1 MDNSVQDAKSTKIYY
16 FTGTGN
22 AKKAAE
28 WIKDSFALAG
38 REAGLYNIAS
48 CLTTEEMKV
57 NESTLLGFCY
67 PTHGFNAPPIVLRFL
82 WQLPKTSKK
91 TKVFLLNT
99 RAGMKMS
106 KLYTPGVNG
115 LALMLPAIILRLKGY
130 RIVGYRPLDMP
141 SNWISVHPGL
151 RQKVIK
157 SIVKRCKYMTMR
169 FADKLLAGKK
179 VNRGLYDLPIDI
191 LISPIAIGYYLYG
204 RFILSKTFIAT
215 DDCNQC
221 RICEK
226 ECPVDAIS
234 MRNGMPYWSYN
245 CESCM
250 HCMNA
255 CPQRAIETP
264 HAYTA
269 LVWWL
274 AFSLIPVLIL
284 KYLPNASDFTDLQSE
299 AIYKLLQFVLGG
311 LIIFGAYKV
320 LHALM
325 KFRAFNNLVA
335 YTSLTRYA
343 FWRRYKGPDVK

>member
-1 MDNSVQDAKSTKIYY
+1 MDNSVQDAKSIKIYY

-28 WIKDSFALAG
+28 WLKDSFAIDG
-38 REAGLYNIAS
+38 QEAELYNMAS
-48 CLTTEEMKV
+48 RLSIEDMNV
-57 NESTLLGFCY
+57 GESTLLGFCY

-82 WQLPKTSKK
+82 WQLPKTNNK

-106 KLYTPGVNG
+106 KIFTPGING
-115 LALMLPAIILRLKGY
+115 LALILPAIILRMKAY
-130 RIVGYRPLDMP
+130 RVVGYRPLDMP

-151 RQKVIK
+151 RQKVVK

-169 FADKLLAGKK
+169 FADKLKAGVQ

-191 LISPIAIGYYLYG
+191 LISPIAMGYYFYG
-204 RFILSKTFIAT
+204 RFMLSKTFIAT
-215 DDCNQC
+215 DACNEC

-234 MRNGMPYWSYN
+234 MKNGMPYWSYN

-274 AFSLIPVLIL
+274 AFSLLPLLIL
-284 KYLPNASDFTDLQSE
+284 KYAFQVSAFTEIQHE
-299 AIYKLLQFVLGG
+299 AIQKLLQFVLGG

-320 LHALM
+320 LHTLM
-325 KFRAFNNLVA
+325 KFKAFNKLVA
-335 YTSLTRYA
+335 YTSLTHYKS
-343 FWRRYKGPDVK
+343 WRRYKGPDVK

>member
-1 MDNSVQDAKSTKIYY
+1 MLQKTDTKIYY

-28 WIKDSFALAG
+28 WIKGSFTISG
-38 REAGLYNIAS
+38 QEAELYNIAS
-48 CLTTEEMKV
+48 RLSIEDMNV
-57 NESTLLGFCY
+57 GESTLLGFCY

-82 WQLPKTSKK
+82 WQLPKTNNK

-99 RAGMKMS
+99 RAGMKMN
-106 KLYTPGVNG
+106 KIFTPGING
-115 LALMLPAIILRLKGY
+115 LALILPAMILRIKGY
-130 RIVGYRPLDMP
+130 RVLGYRPLDMP

-151 RQKVIK
+151 QQKVVK
-157 SIVKRCKYMTMR
+157 SIVKRCRYMTRR
-169 FADKLLAGKK
+169 FAEKLVAGVQ

-204 RFILSKTFIAT
+204 RFMLSKTFIAT
-215 DDCNQC
+215 DACNEC

-234 MRNGMPYWSYN
+234 MKNGMPYWSYN

-274 AFSLIPVLIL
+274 AFSLVPLLLL
-284 KYLPNASDFTDLQSE
+284 KYTFNEYSFTEFQHE

-325 KFRAFNNLVA
+325 KFTAFNKLIA
-335 YTSLTRYA
+335 YTSLTRYK
-343 FWRRYKGPDVK
+343 FWRRYKGPDSK